1 MLDIDDELR
10 EVQNIETQLKRLDGC
25 KKRIGNE
32 GMSREIGIELQDLCG
47 GPIDGIDVRRLTA
60 NPSSTGSIVANEAID
75 IKRIALMMVGSV
87 AVLTLLIKLLQWLFG
102 SSGGGGGGGGGGSAP
117 LREMEDEVK
126 KLVEE
131 AKDRKDQLE
140 NNPDS
145 THTRRFGNSLADHFI
160 EEILLKRGNLSV
172 EDRGLLMSRVKAWF
186 QAFKIMDP
194 DLSINHPAFI
204 IIAYLAAYPN
214 RCLDFRMLAFANE
227 SMVCC
232 KEAATKIDAIT
243 TAYRTGKKLHGVP
256 ILKRYISQELL
267 DEANDIMELIRD
279 SVDIMAEVTD
289 IYESTVKYPNN
300 KKLDDELAY
309 YKNLVVD
316 RLFGEKSAFARRTQD
331 SDYHIIT
338 IDPSSSVTNY
348 NNATTNIPTGPTLK
362 SVFVDTWTI
371 QMSELAKAKLQMVVD
386 TNARA
391 AVDSFGTNLA
401 VFGNMYQWF
410 FTDEN
415 IITSILENANMRQLK
430 SFKDKL
436 HSLSKKTEKEAKD
449 LQERIKRLQSK
460 GAHIDFMTNRNL
472 VDTIDIFL
480 KSTIAA
486 TKSLAT
492 YCKHIEIADDAI
504 KAFKK

>member
-102 SSGGGGGGGGGGSAP
+102 SSGGGGGGGGGSAP

-214 RCLDFRMLAFANE
+214 RCLDFRMLAFADE

-289 IYESTVKYPNN
+289 IYESTVKYPNS

-316 RLFGEKSAFARRTQD
+316 RLFGEKSTFARRTHD

-338 IDPSSSVTNY
+338 VDPSSNVTNY

-401 VFGNMYQWF
+401 IFGNMYQWF